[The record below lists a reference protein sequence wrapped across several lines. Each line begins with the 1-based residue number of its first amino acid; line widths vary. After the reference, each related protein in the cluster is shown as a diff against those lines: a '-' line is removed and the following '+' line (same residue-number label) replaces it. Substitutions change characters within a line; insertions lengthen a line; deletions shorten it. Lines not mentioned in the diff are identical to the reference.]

1 MLGLLYSLNKF
12 GDILGKTKL
21 ELCNTIWVLNRG
33 NIMIKILRN
42 IAPVLLSILAIQII
56 DGCGKSSDGQQNR
69 GGGGGKGVSP
79 VEAIQ
84 IKPQLLQNK
93 IFASGSLMA
102 NEEVELRS
110 EISGRVVGV
119 FFEEGKKVQKG
130 ELLLKIN
137 DTELQAQLKRKS
149 FEIQQASDNEKRQ
162 RSLLDIKGISQED
175 YDRYLNSLKMIQA
188 EKEVIQTQIDK
199 TNIRA
204 PFDGV
209 IGLRYVS
216 EGGFVTPDVLIATMQ
231 DIDPIKVEFSVPEK
245 YVDHLKTG
253 INVSIQTGDSQASRD
268 GLIYAVESKIDPLT
282 RTIKARAKI
291 SNPEGNLIPG
301 SYAKVEIILSEL
313 ADAIVIPSG
322 AVIPQM
328 NGDIAYLYKGGKA
341 KSVAVK
347 TGIRTDASIQIVEGI
362 SANDTLITSGLLQLT
377 NDKDVKITAL
387 KSR

>member
-1 MLGLLYSLNKF
+1 MQN
-12 GDILGKTKL
+12 
-21 ELCNTIWVLNRG
+21 
-33 NIMIKILRN
+33 IKIN
-42 IAPVLLSILAIQII
+42 STTILLAFLVII
-56 DGCGKSSDGQQNR
+56 SAAGCGKSSNEQQNR
-69 GGGGGKGVSP
+69 GGGGGRGVSA
-79 VEAIQ
+79 VEAVEIR
-84 IKPQLLQNK
+84 PQLLQNK
-93 IFASGSLMA
+93 IFASGTLMA

-119 FFEEGKKVQKG
+119 FFEEGKRVKKD

-137 DTELQAQLKRKS
+137 DKELQAQLKRKS
-149 FEIQQASDNEKRQ
+149 FEVNQASDNEKRQ
-162 RSLLDIKGISQED
+162 KSLLDIKGISQED
-175 YDRYLNSLKMIQA
+175 YDKYLNSLRMIQA
-188 EKEVIQTQIDK
+188 EKEVIQSQIDK
-199 TNIRA
+199 TEIRA

-216 EGGFVTPDVLIATMQ
+216 EGGYVTPDVLIATMQ
-231 DIDPIKVEFSVPEK
+231 DIDPIKVEFSIPEK
-245 YVDHLKTG
+245 YVDQLKTG
-253 INVSIQTGDSQASRD
+253 INVSIQTGDSQASRE

-341 KSVAVK
+341 KSVVIK
-347 TGIRTDASIQIVEGI
+347 TGIRTDTNIQIMEGI
-362 SANDTLITSGLLQLT
+362 SAGDTLIISGLLQLT